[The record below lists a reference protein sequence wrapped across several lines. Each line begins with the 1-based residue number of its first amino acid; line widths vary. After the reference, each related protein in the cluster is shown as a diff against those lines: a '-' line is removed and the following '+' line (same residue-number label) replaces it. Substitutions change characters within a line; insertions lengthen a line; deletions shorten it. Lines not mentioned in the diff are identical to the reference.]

1 MDAKQAIES
10 AMNGGLTVLNKYVGD
25 LDDADLMER
34 PGPGC
39 NTIAWQLGH
48 LIASETFLV
57 NLVCPG
63 QGAALP
69 EGFAE
74 KHAKDKCDVDDP
86 SQFLSRDEYLKL
98 YDQVRAASKKAL
110 AELPQERL
118 DEPAPERFRSIF
130 PTVGAVFLLIANHP
144 MMHAGQ
150 FVPVR
155 RRKGKPVVI

>member
-86 SQFLSRDEYLKL
+86 SQF
-98 YDQVRAASKKAL
+98 
-110 AELPQERL
+110 PPERL

>member
-10 AMNGGLTVLNKYVGD
+10 AMNSGLTVLNKYVGD

-39 NTIAWQLGH
+39 NHIAWQLGH
-48 LIASETFLV
+48 LIASESFLV

-63 QGAALP
+63 QGASLP

-74 KHAKDKCDVDDP
+74 KHGKDKCGVEDRA
-86 SQFLSRDEYLKL
+86 QFLSKDEYLKL
-98 YDQVRAASKKAL
+98 YDQVRVASKKAL
-110 AELPQERL
+110 AELPVERL
-118 DEPAPERFRSIF
+118 DEPAPERFRSVF

-144 MMHAGQ
+144 VMHAGQ

>member
-10 AMNGGLTVLNKYVGD
+10 AMNAGLTVLNKYVGD

-39 NTIAWQLGH
+39 NTLAWQLGH
-48 LIASETFLV
+48 LIASESFLV

-63 QGAALP
+63 QGAVLP

-74 KHAKDKCDVDDP
+74 KHGKDKCDVDDP
-86 SQFLSRDEYLKL
+86 AQFLSRDEYLKL
-98 YDQVRAASKKAL
+98 YDQARVVSKKAL
-110 AELPQERL
+110 AELPPERL

-130 PTVGAVFLLIANHP
+130 PTVGSVFLLVGSHP

>member
-10 AMNGGLTVLNKYVGD
+10 AMNSGLTVLNKYVSD

-39 NTIAWQLGH
+39 NCLAWQLGH
-48 LIASETFLV
+48 LIAAESSLV
-57 NLVCPG
+57 NIVCPG
-63 QGAALP
+63 QGAVLP

-74 KHAKDKCDVDDP
+74 KHAKDQCGVDDP
-86 SQFLSRDEYLKL
+86 AQFLSRDEYLKL
-98 YDQVRAASKKAL
+98 YDQVRVASKKAL
-110 AELPQERL
+110 AELPAERL

-130 PTVGAVFLLIANHP
+130 PTMGSVFLLIASHP

>member
-10 AMNGGLTVLNKYVGD
+10 SMNAGLMVLNKYVGD
-25 LDDADLMER
+25 LDDADLLER

-39 NTIAWQLGH
+39 NCLAWQLGH
-48 LIASETFLV
+48 LIAAESQLV
-57 NLVCPG
+57 NMVSPG
-63 QGAALP
+63 QGAVLP

-74 KHAKDKCDVDDP
+74 RHAKDKCDVDAP
-86 SQFLSRDEYLKL
+86 AGFLTRHEYLEL
-98 YDQVRAASKKAL
+98 YDQVRVATKKAL
-110 AELPQERL
+110 AELPVERL

-130 PTVGAVFLLIANHP
+130 PNMGSVFLLIANHP